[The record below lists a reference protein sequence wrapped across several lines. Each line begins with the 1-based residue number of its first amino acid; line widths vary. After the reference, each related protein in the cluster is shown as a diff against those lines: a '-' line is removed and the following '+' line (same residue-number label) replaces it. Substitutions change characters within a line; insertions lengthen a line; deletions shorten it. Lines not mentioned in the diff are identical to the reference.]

1 MPMPMPPTMYPPT
14 MGAGGQQYYYA
25 PPPPPV
31 AKKSSGSDVPAWMWV
46 GLGVALATVGGKI
59 FGAKKQ
65 DMQSMMMQ
73 QMMKQFTSQAGGG
86 MPGGMPG
93 MGMPGM
99 PGMPGAGMPGA
110 AGGFPP
116 FPGASATPPVDVKP
130 SPPKPATPKP
140 ATAATPTS
148 SGRGSATTTQPT
160 TAEEPSPAVKSEFAG
175 FADQQTPVVEPTTV
189 PPASNPF
196 FDDAE
201 DTPAAGA
208 ATDDVSE
215 EDLQYMQ
222 DMIRNP
228 EMQKLMYPYLPEFM
242 RNPETFEMLLSN
254 PQYKDQLK
262 GIMLQ
267 MKAGGMGGSGRH
279 EHARHQLPRSA
290 RAVRANGHEAGGR
303 AHANHVR
310 PRVGASV
317 PRPQGAGRRHGLLH
331 EPDEHH
337 QVPKRSANH
346 GRL

>member
-1 MPMPMPPTMYPPT
+1 M
-14 MGAGGQQYYYA
+14 
-25 PPPPPV
+25 
-31 AKKSSGSDVPAWMWV
+31 
-46 GLGVALATVGGKI
+46 
-59 FGAKKQ
+59 
-65 DMQSMMMQ
+65 
-73 QMMKQFTSQAGGG
+73 
-86 MPGGMPG
+86 
-93 MGMPGM
+93 
-99 PGMPGAGMPGA
+99 
-110 AGGFPP
+110 
-116 FPGASATPPVDVKP
+116 
-130 SPPKPATPKP
+130 
-140 ATAATPTS
+140 
-148 SGRGSATTTQPT
+148 
-160 TAEEPSPAVKSEFAG
+160 
-175 FADQQTPVVEPTTV
+175 

-196 FDDAE
+196 FDDADE
-201 DTPAAGA
+201 TRRRRGA

-267 MKAGGMGGSGRH
+267 MKAGGMGGPSGMSMPDINSP
-279 EHARHQLPRSA
+279 EVQEQFAQMGMKPEDVLTQIMSDP
-290 RAVRANGHEAGGR
+290 EL
-303 AHANHVR
+303 
-310 PRVGASV
+310 GASV

>member
-1 MPMPMPPTMYPPT
+1 MP
-14 MGAGGQQYYYA
+14 
-25 PPPPPV
+25 
-31 AKKSSGSDVPAWMWV
+31 
-46 GLGVALATVGGKI
+46 
-59 FGAKKQ
+59 
-65 DMQSMMMQ
+65 
-73 QMMKQFTSQAGGG
+73 GG

-93 MGMPGM
+93 MPGT
-99 PGMPGAGMPGA
+99 PGTPGTPGA

-130 SPPKPATPKP
+130 SPPKPAAPKP

-175 FADQQTPVVEPTTV
+175 FADQQTPVVEPTTA
-189 PPASNPF
+189 PPSSNPF

-201 DTPAAGA
+201 DTAPAGA

-222 DMIRNP
+222 EMIRNP

-267 MKAGGMGGSGRH
+267 MKAGGMGAPGGMSMPDINSPEVQEQFAQMGMKPEDVLTQIMSDPELAQAFQDPKVQAAVMDCSTNPMNITKYQNDPQIMGVFEKLAALFPQDVSGM
-279 EHARHQLPRSA
+279 
-290 RAVRANGHEAGGR
+290 GG
-303 AHANHVR
+303 V
-310 PRVGASV
+310 
-317 PRPQGAGRRHGLLH
+317 Q
-331 EPDEHH
+331 
-337 QVPKRSANH
+337 
-346 GRL
+346 